1 MHVSSDSNSPN
12 AAHPRAVRCNHTT
25 LFIAACTGLAIAS
38 MLHGCGSIPT
48 ALTGGPR
55 VTYARPFPPDFHQ
68 VEQLNIQ
75 ARRDGHMLTLTNS
88 TPHVYEASTLWIN
101 RRYSRPIQTFEIGET
116 ISLDMREFVDEF
128 SQNFKGGGFFATQR
142 PEDAMLIQL
151 ETERNGDVQ
160 LLGLVSVGDT
170 PI

>member
-1 MHVSSDSNSPN
+1 MPVSANPTEPP
-12 AAHPRAVRCNHTT
+12 AAHRLTT
-25 LFIAACTGLAIAS
+25 RRPYPVLLIAS
-38 MLHGCGSIPT
+38 CMGVLASGFLHGCGSIPT
-48 ALTGGPR
+48 ALTGGPKI
-55 VTYARPFPPDFHQ
+55 TYARPFPPDFHQ

-88 TPHVYEASTLWIN
+88 TPHVYEASTIWIN
-101 RRYSRPIQTFEIGET
+101 RRYSRPIHTLDIGET
-116 ISLDMREFVDEF
+116 VSIDMREFYDEF
-128 SQNFKGGGFFATQR
+128 SQPFKGGGFFATER